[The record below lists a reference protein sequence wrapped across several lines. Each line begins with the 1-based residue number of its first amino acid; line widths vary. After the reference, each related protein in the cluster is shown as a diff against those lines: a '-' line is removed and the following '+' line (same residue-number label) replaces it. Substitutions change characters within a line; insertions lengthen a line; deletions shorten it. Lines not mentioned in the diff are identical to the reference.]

1 MQHTCLNFHSCSC
14 SDSLC
19 FNGSLKRS
27 ESMRELGSM
36 LSCCCCLF
44 MESFDICTLLMRKA
58 ALLSLAFCWEKIKK
72 CSQPYFLLLSVNT
85 ASVIPTKSIT
95 KLFVQPVLIT
105 GVPVKIKLCTLKGI
119 PDCKYFT
126 CVEIL
131 HLIYMERTK
140 ELLTVEVF
148 CTLGVSV
155 QVLCCA
161 KKA

>member
-1 MQHTCLNFHSCSC
+1 MLHTCLNFHSCSC

-58 ALLSLAFCWEKIKK
+58 ALLSLAFCWKK
-72 CSQPYFLLLSVNT
+72 RKDAVKTYFLLLSGHT

-105 GVPVKIKLCTLKGI
+105 HILVEMTLCTSERI
-119 PDCKYFT
+119 PKRK
-126 CVEIL
+126 IS
-131 HLIYMERTK
+131 HLYGNS
-140 ELLTVEVF
+140 VF
-148 CTLGVSV
+148 NRYGRN
-155 QVLCCA
+155 
-161 KKA
+161 

>member
-1 MQHTCLNFHSCSC
+1 MLHTCLNFHSCSC

-58 ALLSLAFCWEKIKK
+58 ALLSLAFCWKK
-72 CSQPYFLLLSVNT
+72 RKDAVKTYFLLSVHS
-85 ASVIPTKSIT
+85 ASVIPTKFIT

-105 GVPVKIKLCTLKGI
+105 HILMEMTLCTSKII
-119 PDCKYFT
+119 PNRKYFT
-126 CVEIL
+126 PL
-131 HLIYMERTK
+131 QK
-140 ELLTVEVF
+140 F
-148 CTLGVSV
+148 CD
-155 QVLCCA
+155 
-161 KKA
+161 